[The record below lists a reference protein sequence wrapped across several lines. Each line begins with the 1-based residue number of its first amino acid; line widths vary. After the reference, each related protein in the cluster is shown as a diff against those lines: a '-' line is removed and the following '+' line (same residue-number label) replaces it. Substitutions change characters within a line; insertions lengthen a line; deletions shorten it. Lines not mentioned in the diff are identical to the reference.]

1 MKINEAEPY
10 SKNQLLKDIELF
22 SDMLDKDC
30 ATSTLE
36 LSDSQYETLDKLPQL
51 ISNYKEK
58 VSELN
63 RVLEVKEGLSNQ
75 FYKLILNTFQNS
87 SFHKLVKDI
96 KQLRWGILGQLENF
110 ANSLNNSVESISK
123 LIKLSALDGEKN
135 AIIIGANGSGKS
147 SFAEYFKKA
156 FPENIVALPAQ
167 KLLYF
172 EMNNNLIS
180 TTVEEVHQL
189 QKGSNLKETHFDD
202 TYSYNSGNRNIH
214 HEFSK
219 IVAAFVA
226 KSLTD
231 SIDTKVD
238 DSNIFYRFLK
248 MFETLYPTI
257 RFDDFIKSEKKNIA
271 IRELKP
277 KTLDIIYDINQMS
290 DGEKVTV
297 YYIIQILL
305 APNNA
310 TIIIDEPET
319 YLNTALYNRLWNMLE
334 AERTDCRFIYISH
347 RIDFIESRID
357 VDFIWFKKFIAPD
370 YWQFQFLE
378 TKISQKFPK
387 DLLVQLSGVKK
398 NVLFCEGDSKASLDY
413 AIYQALFPDVSVIPV
428 GNCDK
433 VSQYTKSYND
443 EQSVFHNQA
452 FGIVDNDLRTDGE
465 ISYLETGKVFS
476 TKYLEIEMLLCDEE
490 VIKAVLAANYLEENK
505 FDNFKSLFIKKM
517 SKRKNKVISR
527 RIKKLYENKVQSTI
541 YDTKTDLKSNLTNL
555 QNELNS
561 IQDTNAFEA
570 HLTKLLTERNYQGL
584 IEICTLE
591 HKEIT
596 GGIANSAID
605 SNFEEKA
612 KKQLLHNQEL
622 KEKIKEK
629 YFGKVISAI
638 SESQG

>member
-1 MKINEAEPY
+1 MQINEAEPY
-10 SKNQLLKDIELF
+10 SKKQLSKDIRLF
-22 SDMLDKDC
+22 SDMVNKDW
-30 ATSTLE
+30 ANSDLG
-36 LSDSQYETLDKLPQL
+36 LSDNHYETLDKLPKL
-51 ISNYKEK
+51 ISNYEEK
-58 VSELN
+58 VDELN
-63 RVLEVKEGLSNQ
+63 QVLEAKEDLSNP
-75 FYKLILNTFQNS
+75 FDKLIFNTFQNN
-87 SFHKLVKDI
+87 SFHSLVNDNE
-96 KQLRWGILGQLENF
+96 QFRWGILGNLENF
-110 ANSLNNSVESISK
+110 ANSLNNSVESIAK

-172 EMNNNLIS
+172 EMNSSLIS
-180 TTVEEVHQL
+180 TTVENVHQL
-189 QKGSNLKETHFDD
+189 QKASNLKESHFDNAN
-202 TYSYNSGNRNIH
+202 YYNRGNRNIH
-214 HEFSK
+214 HEFSQ
-219 IVAAFVA
+219 IIAAFVF
-226 KSLTD
+226 KSLND
-231 SIDTKVD
+231 SIDTIVD
-238 DSNIFYRFLK
+238 ESNIFYRFLK
-248 MFETLYPTI
+248 IFKSLYPSI
-257 RFDDFIKSEKKNIA
+257 SFDDFIKSDIKNIA

-277 KTLDIIYDINQMS
+277 KTLDNIYDINQMS

-319 YLNTALYNRLWNMLE
+319 YLNAALYNRLWNMLE

-347 RIDFIESRID
+347 RIDFIESRVD
-357 VDFIWFKKFIAPD
+357 VDFIWFKKFSAPD
-370 YWQFQFLE
+370 DWQFQFLK
-378 TKISQKFPK
+378 TKISKKFPK

-433 VSQYTKSYND
+433 VSQYTKSYNE

-452 FGIVDNDLRTDGE
+452 FGIVDNDLRTDEE
-465 ISYLETGKVFS
+465 ISHLETEKVFS
-476 TKYLEIEMLLCDEE
+476 TEYLEIEMLLCDEE

-505 FDNFKSLFIKKM
+505 FDNFKSRFIEKM
-517 SKRKNKVISR
+517 TQRKHEVISR
-527 RIKKLYENKVQSTI
+527 RIKKLYENKVQRTI
-541 YDTKTDLKSNLTNL
+541 YDTTTDLASNLTTL
-555 QNELNS
+555 QNELIS
-561 IQDTNAFEA
+561 IQDTNAFEE
-570 HLTKLLTERNYQGL
+570 HLTKLLKEGNYQGL

-612 KKQLLHNQEL
+612 KKQLLNNQEL

-629 YFGKVISAI
+629 YFGKVISALA
-638 SESQG
+638 ESQG